1 MDIVTKN
8 LLKTFQTEESLLSD
22 IEESVLFEHFANFCI
37 LAKEYSE
44 EFSLENIHTG
54 DGGDMAIDGIAILVN
69 GSLVSNIRPVRNI
82 NRSRNLA
89 ETSYSSFLN

>member
-54 DGGDMAIDGIAILVN
+54 DGGDMAIDGIAIFKTILCIYWKMA
-69 GSLVSNIRPVRNI
+69 IR
-82 NRSRNLA
+82 SS
-89 ETSYSSFLN
+89 SYCKN